1 MMQKNKIRQTRIDR
15 GISQKELA
23 RKSGVSVRNI
33 QYLEKGMNDNPNWIT
48 INLLAQALG
57 VPVGELMEEENVEC
71 K

>member
-1 MMQKNKIRQTRIDR
+1 MQKNKIRQTRVDR

-57 VPVGELMEEENVEC
+57 VPVSELMEEENVEC